1 MKTIELLSNPTN
13 IKLAHYPQENR
24 TLVIYDSD
32 QTPHDGCYYSVM
44 GDLEIESIEGNLLTL
59 KKHDNN

>member
-32 QTPHDGCYYSVM
+32 QTKHDG
-44 GDLEIESIEGNLLTL
+44 T
-59 KKHDNN
+59 